1 MSGEEK
7 PQIYAKMSAVMR
19 DIGAISKSHNNS
31 SQGYKFRGIDDM
43 LKAVQPLFVAHGV
56 LCIPSV
62 VERERDY
69 VETRNG
75 GKMASVRL
83 LVRHTFYC
91 IADGSSVECVT
102 LGEAMDS
109 GDKASNK
116 AMSTAL
122 KYALIESFS
131 VPVDEPDR
139 DTEEHS
145 PEYAPTKGKAKA
157 APAGDEMAREVGVLL
172 ASITAARTAADVQ
185 ALRPRIEA
193 FASGTPER
201 QKLAAAATARVAE
214 LKAVTS

>member
-1 MSGEEK
+1 MSTAAT
-7 PQIYAKMSAVMR
+7 PQIYAKMNAVMR

-62 VERERDY
+62 IERERDY

-122 KYALIESFS
+122 KYALIESFV

-145 PEYAPTKGKAKA
+145 PEYAPAKGKTKA
-157 APAGDEMAREVGVLL
+157 APSGDAMSRERDAV
-172 ASITAARTAADVQ
+172 SIAIEAATTEAEVN
-185 ALRPRIEA
+185 ALRPRVAA
-193 FASGTPER
+193 FAQGTPER
-201 QKLAAAATARVAE
+201 TKLSALATARLAA
-214 LKAVTS
+214 LKAGMP